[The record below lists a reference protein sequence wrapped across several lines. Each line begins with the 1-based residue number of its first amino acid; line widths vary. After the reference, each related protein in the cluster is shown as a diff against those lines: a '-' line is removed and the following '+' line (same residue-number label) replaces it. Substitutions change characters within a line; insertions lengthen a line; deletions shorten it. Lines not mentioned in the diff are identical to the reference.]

1 MRITE
6 LFENSD
12 NDIRNSELVK
22 IGNSSITAGDVADA
36 LEISPND
43 ALRYG
48 GQIVDFFSKE
58 ILPNYSRGEAAIDAA
73 TVIPLLR
80 ASKFALAPIIGKKG
94 ATKELGKAG
103 AKQSAKGM
111 VSKGSA
117 FGKVDP
123 NRDDVIPTKKRRY
136 SIGDSINVNYQG
148 MNVKGVI
155 NAIVPGGYTVK
166 LPNGDS
172 MSIPEPISEDDASG
186 GATTGST
193 SSANIAVGVVYPN
206 KSGKTKKN
214 KDGTA
219 KNALDIKDVNLL
231 TGGSLVKRKQ

>member
-6 LFENSD
+6 LFEDSD
-12 NDIRNSELVK
+12 DIIRNSELAK

-43 ALRYG
+43 ALQYG
-48 GQIVDFFSKE
+48 GQIVDFLSKE
-58 ILPNYSRGEAAIDAA
+58 ILPNYSRGEAAMDAA

-80 ASKFALAPIIGKKG
+80 ASKFVLAPIIGKKV
-94 ATKELGKAG
+94 AKKELGKAT

-111 VSKGSA
+111 ISKGSA
-117 FGKVDP
+117 FGKADS
-123 NRDDVIPTKKRRY
+123 NRDEVVPTKKRRY
-136 SIGDSINVNYQG
+136 SIGDSVSVNYRG

-155 NAIVPGGYTVK
+155 NAVVPGGYTVK

-172 MSIPEPISEDDASG
+172 MSMPEPISEDAASG
-186 GATTGST
+186 GATTGAT
-193 SSANIAVGVVYPN
+193 SSANVAVGVVYPN
-206 KSGKTKKN
+206 KSGKATKN
-214 KDGTA
+214 KDGTV
-219 KNALDIKDVNLL
+219 KNALDMKDGSLL